1 MPARIVP
8 AKQVRAAVALLA
20 VGLAAVGSPA
30 IANANNDAVG
40 SPGVPNPSNDAG
52 GSPGVPNPS
61 NGGLGKPGVPNAS
74 NGGLG
79 KPGVGNAS
87 DDDSDDTNPHPKS
100 HRYADAVGSEL
111 TLPLARPQALP
122 SLFGTTV
129 SEGTDGSAAG
139 MPGAGGGGGMLA
151 PSKPI
156 VMPAGQTAA
165 PQGGQ
170 STSSTVPA
178 SPIVPVAPQ

>member
-8 AKQVRAAVALLA
+8 AQQVRAVVALLA
-20 VGLAAVGSPA
+20 VSLAAIGSPA
-30 IANANNDAVG
+30 AANASNDAAG
-40 SPGVPNPSNDAG
+40 SSGVPNPSNDAV
-52 GSPGVPNPS
+52 GSPGLPSPS
-61 NGGLGKPGVPNAS
+61 NGGP
-74 NGGLG
+74 G

-111 TLPLARPQALP
+111 TLPLAGPQALP

-129 SEGTDGSAAG
+129 PEGTDGSAAG
-139 MPGAGGGGGMLA
+139 MPGAGGDGGMLA

-170 STSSTVPA
+170 STSPAVPA
-178 SPIVPVAPQ
+178 SPIVPVAPR

>member
-8 AKQVRAAVALLA
+8 AQQVRAAVALLA
-20 VGLAAVGSPA
+20 VSLAAIGSPAAANASNDAVGSSGVP
-30 IANANNDAVG
+30 NNDAVG
-40 SPGVPNPSNDAG
+40 SPGVPN
-52 GSPGVPNPS
+52 
-61 NGGLGKPGVPNAS
+61 AS
-74 NGGLG
+74 NGGPG

-111 TLPLARPQALP
+111 TLPLAWPQALP

-129 SEGTDGSAAG
+129 PEGTDGSAAG
-139 MPGAGGGGGMLA
+139 MPGAGGDGWMLA

-156 VMPAGQTAA
+156 VMPAGQTPA

-170 STSSTVPA
+170 STSPAVPA

>member
-8 AKQVRAAVALLA
+8 AKQAGAAVALLA
-20 VGLAAVGSPA
+20 VSLAAIGSPA
-30 IANANNDAVG
+30 AANASNDAVG
-40 SPGVPNPSNDAG
+40 SPGVPNAG
-52 GSPGVPNPS
+52 
-61 NGGLGKPGVPNAS
+61 NGGP
-74 NGGLG
+74 G

-87 DDDSDDTNPHPKS
+87 DDDSDTNPHPKS

-129 SEGTDGSAAG
+129 PEGTDGSAAG
-139 MPGAGGGGGMLA
+139 VPGAGGDGGMLA

-170 STSSTVPA
+170 SMSPAVPA